1 MSSKSRDGDSSSS
14 PLTATGPAVPIA
26 AKQPPSEQGLPQST
40 SDSANLDTPLALQT
54 SRRTTPAEDLER
66 FPDQVSRNLVNESPG
81 DGSQESVTPAPAS
94 ASGRNESAS
103 DQKINSAPESEPL
116 NFPQE
121 LNTLENE
128 LIAINDQQ
136 TTRLI
141 TVENR
146 LNRLRKLLPP
156 DSLQLTEALTAL
168 TASLQPKLSKNAQYQ
183 LEMEDVTK
191 QLICKLEAYI
201 NAESLDSQ
209 IPTVLE
215 HWRSIQDNLSNSSGD
230 VRARIKEMASPF
242 KEKIQAIREQALA
255 LAAEK
260 KKSLIQQMEMLHQAD
275 LKIRDRAQTISKLHQ
290 QWKVL
295 GRSSLN
301 DELWQQ
307 FKTASDQ
314 AYEPCKAHFKARK
327 QEMAANFR
335 TRKKLCDSLEEAI
348 ASFTESPPDIAALNQ
363 LLREADSEWKKS
375 APVEQSKIKSLQKR
389 YYGLV
394 GTLRKFH
401 KKLARNS
408 AAKKASLI
416 LQAQELIGLEDKRES
431 IARAKALQQDWKT
444 AGPASYKEDKRL
456 WEQFREAC
464 DKIFSKPKPSSPR
477 EAAATK
483 SPRETAATN
492 LAEQEIQK
500 IFDALQTFSTLS
512 DEELRTA
519 RGDFNATVRSF
530 TGALDHRTK
539 KQRSQLID
547 QFNHLKRSVDA
558 RFRALPD
565 KKSQLLMNRIG
576 AHTQLLE
583 AVERKLLTG
592 AEDFSEVKAR
602 FDTDAWQKLEPTD
615 NTELDSLLQSRA
627 SYVMNKNDPLEYQT
641 YAADAESRLRELCI
655 LLEIRAGTDTPESD
669 QAERMSLQLAQL
681 QSGFGRKKPSQSEN
695 IQFAHHSRLLSLC
708 LGPIEP
714 QALASLQERLNESCL
729 RLLHR

>member
-1 MSSKSRDGDSSSS
+1 MSSKSGNSDSSSS
-14 PLTATGPAVPIA
+14 PLTETGPAVLIT
-26 AKQPPSEQGLPQST
+26 AKQPPSEQGLPQSP
-40 SDSANLDTPLALQT
+40 SDSANPDAPLTLQT
-54 SRRTTPAEDLER
+54 PRRTTPAEDLER
-66 FPDQVSRNLVNESPG
+66 VPDQVSEDLVNESPG
-81 DGSQESVTPAPAS
+81 DDSQESVTLAPAS
-94 ASGRNESAS
+94 TSGRNEATS
-103 DQKINSAPESEPL
+103 DQKINSAPESEHL
-116 NFPQE
+116 NFPEE
-121 LNTLENE
+121 LNTLKNE
-128 LIAINDQQ
+128 LIAINIEQ
-136 TTRLI
+136 TTRLV

-183 LEMEDVTK
+183 LEMEDATK
-191 QLICKLEAYI
+191 HLVCKLEALI
-201 NAESLDSQ
+201 NAKSMDSR

-215 HWRSIQDNLSNSSGD
+215 DWRSIQDNLSNSSGD

-260 KKSLIQQMEMLHQAD
+260 KKTLIQQMEMLHQAD
-275 LKIRDRAQTISKLHQ
+275 LKIRDRAQAINKLHQ

-314 AYEPCKAHFKARK
+314 AYEPCKDHFKARK
-327 QEMAANFR
+327 QEMAANFQ
-335 TRKKLCDSLEEAI
+335 TRKTLCESLEKTI
-348 ASFTESPPDIAALNQ
+348 TSFNESSPDIITLNQ

-389 YYGLV
+389 YYGLLE
-394 GTLRKFH
+394 TIRKSR
-401 KKLARNS
+401 KKLNRDS
-408 AAKKASLI
+408 AATKASLI
-416 LQAQELIGLEDKRES
+416 SQAQELIGLEDKRGA
-431 IARAKALQQDWKT
+431 IAQAKALQQEWKT

-464 DKIFSKPKPSSPR
+464 DKIFAKPESSKTRKR
-477 EAAATK
+477 
-483 SPRETAATN
+483 AATN

-500 IFDALQTFSTLS
+500 ILDALQTFNALS
-512 DEELRTA
+512 DGELRAA

-547 QFNHLKRSVDA
+547 QFNHLKRSLDS

-565 KKSQLLMNRIG
+565 KKSQLLMDRIG

-583 AVERKLLTG
+583 EVEGQLLTG

-602 FDTDAWQKLEPTD
+602 FDTEAWQKLEPTD

-627 SYVMNKNDPLEYQT
+627 SDVMNKNNPLEYQKC
-641 YAADAESRLRELCI
+641 AAAAESRLREQCI
-655 LLEIRAGTDTPESD
+655 LLEIRAGADTPEAD
-669 QAERMSLQLAQL
+669 RAERMSLQLAQL
-681 QSGFGRKKPSQSEN
+681 QSGFGQNKHSQSEN
-695 IQFAHHSRLLSLC
+695 IQFAQHSRLLSMC

-714 QALASLQERLNESCL
+714 QSLASLQERLNESCL
-729 RLLHR
+729 RLLRR

>member
-14 PLTATGPAVPIA
+14 PHRNGTSSFA
-26 AKQPPSEQGLPQST
+26 AKQPPAEQVPQST
-40 SDSANLDTPLALQT
+40 RSANLILPALT
-54 SRRTTPAEDLER
+54 SRRTTPRPER
-66 FPDQVSRNLVNESPG
+66 FPDQVSRNLVNESG
-81 DGSQESVTPAPAS
+81 RRLSESVTPPAS

-103 DQKINSAPESEPL
+103 DQKIHSAPESEPL
-116 NFPQE
+116 NFPKE

-191 QLICKLEAYI
+191 QLICKLEAHI

-209 IPTVLE
+209 IPTALE

-242 KEKIQAIREQALA
+242 KEKSQAIREQALA

-290 QWKVL
+290 QRKVL

-335 TRKKLCDSLEEAI
+335 TRKKLCESLEEAI

-416 LQAQELIGLEDKRES
+416 LQAQELIDLEDKRES
-431 IARAKALQQDWKT
+431 IARAKALQQEWKT
-444 AGPASYKEDKRL
+444 AGPASYKEDKQL
-456 WEQFREAC
+456 WEQFREVC
-464 DKIFSKPKPSSPR
+464 DKIFAKPDSSNPENELQQTSLIR
-477 EAAATK
+477 KFRKHWMPCKNSTRSAT
-483 SPRETAATN
+483 RN
-492 LAEQEIQK
+492 YEQPGG
-500 IFDALQTFSTLS
+500 FHC
-512 DEELRTA
+512 
-519 RGDFNATVRSF
+519 
-530 TGALDHRTK
+530 HRQGFY
-539 KQRSQLID
+539 QRAGS
-547 QFNHLKRSVDA
+547 
-558 RFRALPD
+558 PD
-565 KKSQLLMNRIG
+565 KKAAKPVDRSI
-576 AHTQLLE
+576 
-583 AVERKLLTG
+583 
-592 AEDFSEVKAR
+592 
-602 FDTDAWQKLEPTD
+602 
-615 NTELDSLLQSRA
+615 QS
-627 SYVMNKNDPLEYQT
+627 P
-641 YAADAESRLRELCI
+641 
-655 LLEIRAGTDTPESD
+655 
-669 QAERMSLQLAQL
+669 QAK
-681 QSGFGRKKPSQSEN
+681 SGFSVQSPS
-695 IQFAHHSRLLSLC
+695 
-708 LGPIEP
+708 
-714 QALASLQERLNESCL
+714 
-729 RLLHR
+729 